1 MKASTG
7 PCRCRFGVV
16 PAVSDICGMAMTTE
30 SSSSRCSSFRSVA
43 SSERTKHDASQIQI
57 ALIVRQRI
65 LIRLAL
71 AICFVQILMRYF
83 GIPLGAINL
92 IDKRSL
98 TERDICTKYILP
110 AVKRA
115 GWDEMAQVREE
126 VYFTKGRIIVRGKLV
141 TRGKAKKADFVL
153 YYKPNIPI
161 ALIEAKDNSHGIGDG
176 MQQALDYAETL
187 NIPFVFSSNGDGF
200 VLHDRTGASS
210 PRESNLGLDAFPSPA
225 DLWAR
230 LRAWKGLDGESEE
243 VVLQDYH
250 DDGSGKEPRYYQVN
264 AVNAAIEAIAKGRDR
279 VLLVMATGTGK
290 TYTAFQIIWRLWK
303 AGRKKRILFLAD
315 RNVLIDQTM
324 VNDFRP
330 FGAAMAKL
338 STNAKTIERQDGTSI
353 DLTLALDRKRRID
366 TAFEIYLGLYQA
378 ITGPEERQKL
388 FREFSPDF
396 FDLIVIDECHRGS
409 AAEDSAWR
417 EILTYFNTA
426 TQIGMTATPKET
438 AYASNTDYFGEPV
451 LTYSLRQGIS
461 DGFLAPY
468 KVIKVHIDRDV
479 EGYRPV
485 LGQLDRDGDEVE
497 DRIYN
502 AKDFDRTIVLDDRT
516 VLTAKKIT
524 EFLKESGD
532 RFQKTIVF
540 CVDEEHAARM
550 RQALVNENADLVAE
564 NQRYVMRITGSDKA
578 GQDQLGNFIDPES
591 KWPVLVTTSRL
602 LSTGVDAQTCRLI
615 VLDRAV
621 GSMTEFKQIVGR
633 GTRVHEDTKKFYFT
647 LIDFRGAT
655 SHFAD
660 PDFDG
665 DPVQIYEPGEVDSM
679 APPDVPEVG
688 FGESGQSDYSPGD
701 DETIVDQPGLPLPPG
716 DPVRKIY
723 VDGVGA
729 RILAERVEY
738 LDENGKLVT
747 ESLRDFTKTALQK
760 RFASLDDFLK
770 RWKGAE
776 RKQAVIEELEAE
788 GLPLDVVAEELG
800 KDLDPFDLICH
811 VAFDKKPLTRR
822 ERAENVKKHDV
833 FTKYGPQARAVL
845 DALLE
850 KYRDEGV
857 LNFDDANV
865 LRITPFTAMGSVLQL
880 VKAFGGKEGFEKAV
894 HALQDA
900 LYQDAV

>member
-1 MKASTG
+1 M
-7 PCRCRFGVV
+7 
-16 PAVSDICGMAMTTE
+16 
-30 SSSSRCSSFRSVA
+30 
-43 SSERTKHDASQIQI
+43 
-57 ALIVRQRI
+57 
-65 LIRLAL
+65 
-71 AICFVQILMRYF
+71 
-83 GIPLGAINL
+83 
-92 IDKRSL
+92 DKRGLS
-98 TERDICTKYILP
+98 ERDICTKFILP
-110 AVKRA
+110 AVKGA
-115 GWDEMAQVREE
+115 GWDEMVQVREE
-126 VYFTKGRIIVRGKLV
+126 VYFTKGRIIVRGRLV

-161 ALIEAKDNSHGIGDG
+161 ALIEAKDNNHSVGDG
-176 MQQALDYAETL
+176 MQQGLDYAATL
-187 NIPFVFSSNGDGF
+187 DIPFVFSSNGDGF
-200 VLHDRTGASS
+200 VVHDRTGNSV
-210 PRESNLGLDAFPSPA
+210 PIEVNLGLDAFPSAP

-230 LRAWKGLDGESEE
+230 YRVWKGLDAEAEQI
-243 VVLQDYH
+243 VLQDYF
-250 DDGSGKEPRYYQVN
+250 DDGSGKAPRYYQVN

-338 STNAKTIERQDGTSI
+338 STNAKTIERQDGTKE

-366 TAFEIYLGLYQA
+366 TAFEVYLGLYQA

-388 FREFSPDF
+388 YREFSPGF

-417 EILTYFNTA
+417 EILTHFSGA
-426 TQIGMTATPKET
+426 TQIGLTATPKET
-438 AYASNTDYFGEPV
+438 EYVSNTDYFGDPV
-451 LTYSLRQGIS
+451 FTYSLRQGIS

-479 EGYRPV
+479 EGYRPE
-485 LGQLDRDGDEVE
+485 LGQLDRDGTEVE

-502 AKDFDRTIVLDDRT
+502 TKDFDRALVLDDRT

-540 CVDEEHAARM
+540 CVDQEHAARM

-564 NQRYVMRITGSDKA
+564 NPRFVMRITGSDKE

-591 KWPVLVTTSRL
+591 KYPVLVTTSRL

-615 VLDRAV
+615 VLDREV
-621 GSMTEFKQIVGR
+621 HSMTEFKQIVGR
-633 GTRVHEDTKKFYFT
+633 GTRVHEDTKKFFFT

-665 DPVQIYEPGEVDSM
+665 PVQIYEPGVGDPIT
-679 APPDVPEVG
+679 PPDDTPPAPE
-688 FGESGQSDYSPGD
+688 GD
-701 DETIVDQPGLPLPPG
+701 DPIPSIPGENETIVDQPGLPLQRG
-716 DPVRKIY
+716 GGQRKIY

-747 ESLRDFTKTALQK
+747 ESLRDFTKTALKK
-760 RFASLDDFLK
+760 RFASLDDFLN
-770 RWKGAE
+770 RWKSTE
-776 RKQAVIEELEAE
+776 RKQAIIEELEAE
-788 GLPLDVVAEELG
+788 GLAFYAIADELG
-800 KDLDPFDLICH
+800 KNLDPFDLICH

-822 ERAENVKKHDV
+822 ERAENVKKRDV

-857 LNFDDANV
+857 LNLDDANV
-865 LRITPFTAMGSVLQL
+865 LRVTPFTAMGSVVQL
-880 VKAFGGKEGFEKAV
+880 IKAFGGKEGFEKAV
-894 HALQDA
+894 HEMQDA
-900 LYQDAV
+900 LYQEIA